1 MIYNF
6 DTEEKNRAIAALVIY
21 AVYRSRNIDRFKVS
35 TKMWEQITN
44 FSKLAA
50 KKSTNLAEFIEIF
63 KTPMRCDA
71 LKPKYCITGNSKPIV
86 KLEDGQFVESGEPM
100 REFLTSVL
108 ENSNEKE
115 VINIILNETSFII
128 MLVRERLEN
137 EKLTQQMETVK

>member
-6 DTEEKNRAIAALVIY
+6 DTEEKNRATAALVIY
-21 AVYRSRNIDRFKVS
+21 VVYRSRNIDRFKVS

-50 KKSTNLAEFIEIF
+50 KKSTNLAEFIELF

-71 LKPKYCITGNSKPIV
+71 LNPKYCITGNSKPIV
-86 KLEDGQFVESGEPM
+86 KLQGGELMESESM

-137 EKLTQQMETVK
+137 EKLTQQMESVK